1 MRINDSVSGMV
12 ELTWNHVKHP
22 QLEQTWLSQKKEPLC
37 HLQEGVNKESVTIPF
52 AVERALTKCLRE
64 RNLRNVVEWAVSTRL

>member
-1 MRINDSVSGMV
+1 MEPCVAPPIRANMAH
-12 ELTWNHVKHP
+12 T
-22 QLEQTWLSQKKEPLC
+22 KKEPLC